1 MKKTRLRV
9 LRLQLTGRRIDKEK
23 RTKMKVVTPQE
34 MAQMDQKT
42 IAQSAAYD
50 DDIVLTHVPVCFFG

>member
-42 IAQSAAYD
+42 IASGISGIDLMEKAG
-50 DDIVLTHVPVCFFG
+50 TE